1 MKKTSKIL
9 LGIIGG
15 SWLLFICALFI
26 PQCFEIE
33 VERIDSDTTESSPQA
48 KTYTK
53 GINSPFKYIVINSS
67 SNYDINIHCNT
78 QTNGDAKNI
87 TQIQNICY
95 GKDLASYKLVND
107 TLIIN
112 LSTDEKN
119 DDAPSWHPSSLT
131 ITTPNDI
138 TAIASSPI
146 INNIKIH
153 NLKSEHF
160 SIKNNNNKD
169 DKINYHNSIISLIDC
184 EIKYLN
190 NHTNAE
196 FDIVNS
202 DIEYLHQDKKVWAT
216 NNHLNLSY
224 ETSLEID

>member
-26 PQCFEIE
+26 PQCFEI
-33 VERIDSDTTESSPQA
+33 ERIDSDTTESSPQA

-87 TQIQNICY
+87 TQIQNIRY

-112 LSTDEKN
+112 LATDEN
-119 DDAPSWHPSSLT
+119 GDAPSWHPSSLT

>member
-33 VERIDSDTTESSPQA
+33 RIDSDTTESSPQA

-53 GINSPFKYIVINSS
+53 GINSPFKHIVINSS
-67 SNYDINIHCNT
+67 SNYDIKIHCNT
-78 QTNGDAKNI
+78 QTNGNAKNI
-87 TQIQNICY
+87 TQIQNKYY
-95 GKDLASYKLVND
+95 GKDLSSYKLVND

-112 LSTDEKN
+112 LATDEN
-119 DDAPSWHPSSLT
+119 DETPSWLSSDLT
-131 ITTPNDI
+131 ITTPNNI
-138 TAIASSPI
+138 TEITSSPI
-146 INNIKIH
+146 INYIKIH
-153 NLKSEHF
+153 NLKSEHL
-160 SIKNNNNKD
+160 SIKNSDNEGDETNH
-169 DKINYHNSIISLIDC
+169 YTSVISLVDC
-184 EIKYLN
+184 KIKYLN

-202 DIEYLHQDKKVWAT
+202 DIEYLHQGKKVWAT
-216 NNHLNLSY
+216 VNHLHLSY
-224 ETSLEID
+224 ETSLDID

>member
-33 VERIDSDTTESSPQA
+33 RIDSDTTESSPQT

-67 SNYDINIHCNT
+67 SNYDIKIHCNT
-78 QTNGDAKNI
+78 QTNGNAKNI
-87 TQIQNICY
+87 TQIQNKYY
-95 GKDLASYKLVND
+95 GKDLSSYKLVND
-107 TLIIN
+107 TLVIN
-112 LSTDEKN
+112 LATDEN
-119 DDAPSWHPSSLT
+119 DETPSWLSSDLT
-131 ITTPNDI
+131 ITTPNNI
-138 TAIASSPI
+138 TEITSSPI
-146 INNIKIH
+146 INYIKIH
-153 NLKSEHF
+153 NLKSEHL
-160 SIKNNNNKD
+160 SIKNSDNEGDETNH
-169 DKINYHNSIISLIDC
+169 YTSVISLVDC
-184 EIKYLN
+184 KIKYLN

-202 DIEYLHQDKKVWAT
+202 DIEYLHQGKKVWAT
-216 NNHLNLSY
+216 VNHLHLSY
-224 ETSLEID
+224 ETSLDID

>member
-1 MKKTSKIL
+1 MKITSKIL

-53 GINSPFKYIVINSS
+53 GINSPFKHIVINSS
-67 SNYDINIHCNT
+67 SNYDIKIHCNT
-78 QTNGDAKNI
+78 QTNGNAKNI
-87 TQIQNICY
+87 TQIQNKYY
-95 GKDLASYKLVND
+95 GKDLSSYKLVND

-112 LSTDEKN
+112 LANDEN
-119 DDAPSWHPSSLT
+119 DENPSWLSSDLT
-131 ITTPNDI
+131 ITTPNNI
-138 TAIASSPI
+138 TEITSSPI
-146 INNIKIH
+146 INYIKIH
-153 NLKSEHF
+153 NLKSEHL
-160 SIKNNNNKD
+160 SIKNSDNEGDETNH
-169 DKINYHNSIISLIDC
+169 YTSVISLVDC
-184 EIKYLN
+184 KIKYLN

-202 DIEYLHQDKKVWAT
+202 DIEYLHQGKKVWAT
-216 NNHLNLSY
+216 VNHLHLSY
-224 ETSLEID
+224 ETSLDID

>member
-15 SWLLFICALFI
+15 SWLLFICVLFI

-67 SNYDINIHCNT
+67 SNYDIKIHCNT

-112 LSTDEKN
+112 LATDEN
-119 DDAPSWHPSSLT
+119 GDAPSWHPSSLT

-138 TAIASSPI
+138 TEIASSPI

-190 NHTNAE
+190 NHTNAK

>member
-33 VERIDSDTTESSPQA
+33 VEQIDSDTTESSPQA

-87 TQIQNICY
+87 TQIQNIRY

-112 LSTDEKN
+112 LATDEN
-119 DDAPSWHPSSLT
+119 GDAPSWHPSSLT

>member
-87 TQIQNICY
+87 TQIQNIRY

-112 LSTDEKN
+112 LATDEN
-119 DDAPSWHPSSLT
+119 GDAPSWHPSSLT

>member
-15 SWLLFICALFI
+15 SWLLFICVLFI

-53 GINSPFKYIVINSS
+53 GISSPFKYIVINSS

-112 LSTDEKN
+112 LATDEN
-119 DDAPSWHPSSLT
+119 GDVPSWHPSSLT

-138 TAIASSPI
+138 TEIASSPI

>member
-15 SWLLFICALFI
+15 SWLLFICILFI

>member
-33 VERIDSDTTESSPQA
+33 VERIDSDTTKSSPQA

-53 GINSPFKYIVINSS
+53 EINSPFKHIVINSS
-67 SNYDINIHCNT
+67 SNYDIKIYCNT
-78 QTNGDAKNI
+78 QTNGNAKNI
-87 TQIQNICY
+87 TQIQNKYY
-95 GKDLASYKLVND
+95 GKDLSSYKLVND

-112 LSTDEKN
+112 LATDEN
-119 DDAPSWHPSSLT
+119 DETPSWLSSDLT
-131 ITTPNDI
+131 ITTPNNI
-138 TAIASSPI
+138 TEITSSPI
-146 INNIKIH
+146 INYIKIH
-153 NLKSEHF
+153 NLKSEHL
-160 SIKNNNNKD
+160 SIKNSDNEGDETNH
-169 DKINYHNSIISLIDC
+169 YTSVISLIDC
-184 EIKYLN
+184 KIKYLN

-202 DIEYLHQDKKVWAT
+202 DIEYLHQDKKEWAT
-216 NNHLNLSY
+216 VNHLHLSY
-224 ETSLEID
+224 ETSLGID

>member
-53 GINSPFKYIVINSS
+53 GINSPFKHIVINSS
-67 SNYDINIHCNT
+67 SNYDIKIHCNT
-78 QTNGDAKNI
+78 QTNGNTKNI
-87 TQIQNICY
+87 TQIQNKYY
-95 GKDLASYKLVND
+95 GKDLSSYKLVND
-107 TLIIN
+107 TLVIN
-112 LSTDEKN
+112 LANDEN
-119 DDAPSWHPSSLT
+119 DENPSWLSSDLT
-131 ITTPNDI
+131 ITTPNNI
-138 TAIASSPI
+138 TEITSSPI
-146 INNIKIH
+146 INYIKIH
-153 NLKSEHF
+153 NLKSEHL
-160 SIKNNNNKD
+160 SIKNSDNEGDETNH
-169 DKINYHNSIISLIDC
+169 YTSVISLVDC
-184 EIKYLN
+184 KIKYLN

-202 DIEYLHQDKKVWAT
+202 DIEYLHQGKKVWAT
-216 NNHLNLSY
+216 VNHLHLSY
-224 ETSLEID
+224 ETSLDID